1 MKHILKSQD
10 FDRDRIQSLFSLAT
24 HYKNKGCTTFPM
36 QGKILCSLF
45 YEPSTRTRLSFESA
59 HLRLGGNVMGTDNA
73 GEFSSA
79 IKGESLEDS
88 IKVISKYSDIIV
100 LRHREN
106 LAAELAAAVS
116 ECSVV
121 NAGSGT
127 GQHPTQ
133 SLLDLYT
140 IEDKL
145 SEINGI
151 SIAIV
156 GDLKHGRTARSLAYL
171 LGKYQN
177 ITINFVAHP
186 EMQIDTDILDYL
198 ERHSIKYKL
207 LNNIEDIIKNVDVV
221 YQTRSQKERHTGSVD
236 YNLKITAELADTMK
250 NHAIIMHPLPRNDE
264 IAPEVDNSH
273 RAAYFDQAANGLWI
287 RMALLTQLF

>member
-1 MKHILKSQD
+1 
-10 FDRDRIQSLFSLAT
+10 
-24 HYKNKGCTTFPM
+24 
-36 QGKILCSLF
+36 
-45 YEPSTRTRLSFESA
+45 
-59 HLRLGGNVMGTDNA
+59 MGTDNA

-88 IKVISKYSDIIV
+88 IKVISTYSDIIV
-100 LRHREN
+100 LRHKEN
-106 LAAELAAAVS
+106 SAAELAATVS
-116 ECSVV
+116 ECSII

-140 IEDKL
+140 IRDRL

-151 SIAIV
+151 NIAIV

-186 EMQIDTDILDYL
+186 EMQIDTDILNYL
-198 ERHSIKYKL
+198 DRHSIKYKL

-221 YQTRSQKERHTGSVD
+221 YQTRSQKERHYGSVN
-236 YNLKITAELADTMK
+236 YNLKINAELAETMK

-264 IAPEVDNSH
+264 IAPEVDRSH

-287 RMALLTQLF
+287 RMAILTQLF